1 MKVLSYD
8 ALARNFPKLWAE
20 IECAGEEVVIRRDHR
35 RVASIVPEAPALTAL
50 NVFGDLYGVL
60 GEAAG
65 SILARNLA
73 GIRNGKRRRLTLGE
87 LRNPWAS

>member
-8 ALARNFPKLWAE
+8 ALARNFPKRWAD
-20 IECAGEEVVIRRDHR
+20 IECAGQEVVIRRNRR
-35 RVASIVPEAPALTAL
+35 RVARIVPEPATLTAL
-50 NVFGDLYGVL
+50 NVFGDLYGAL

-65 SILARNLA
+65 SALARNLA
-73 GIRNGKRRRLTLGE
+73 AIRNGKRRRNALGE

>member
-20 IECAGEEVVIRRDHR
+20 IECAGEEVVIRRDRR
-35 RVASIVPEAPALTAL
+35 RVASIVPEAPVLTAL

-65 SILARNLA
+65 SVLARNLA